1 MHTVNAPIERTW
13 SIVLKNV
20 IYAHSIPYNSSDKIV
35 YILMY
40 YIIMKYGNVINEDTH
55 IWVILRYIQSYD
67 NKVHWE
73 YIMNFYHNINR

>member
-1 MHTVNAPIERTW
+1 MHTVNAPKERTW

-40 YIIMKYGNVINEDTH
+40 TY
-55 IWVILRYIQSYD
+55 
-67 NKVHWE
+67 
-73 YIMNFYHNINR
+73 YHEIR

>member
-1 MHTVNAPIERTW
+1 MHTVNAPNERTW

-40 YIIMKYGNVINEDTH
+40 YIKLSWNTH

>member
-1 MHTVNAPIERTW
+1 MHTVNAPNERTW

-40 YIIMKYGNVINEDTH
+40 YIKLSWNTVTSLMR
-55 IWVILRYIQSYD
+55 ILIS
-67 NKVHWE
+67 E
-73 YIMNFYHNINR
+73 